1 MTTRGKRI
9 SLAFL
14 NLIGFIGT
22 VMVNGLANALPIGG
36 VTTGALSDM
45 YPNLFVPAGFT
56 FSIWGLIY
64 LLLGLFI
71 VYQLIVALGR
81 NEDRSAFIQRIG
93 VFFFIA
99 SAANI
104 GWIFAWHYQYVGIS
118 LILMVLL
125 LVSLIAVYLRLDIRK
140 RGFNWRERFFIAAPF
155 SIYLGWITVA
165 TVANVTALLV
175 DIGWN
180 GFGLSDVVWTCIVI
194 GIATIIALF
203 MLFTRQDILYCLV
216 VEWAFFGIL
225 MKRIRVDA
233 VLKTGII
240 VTLAVC
246 MALLLFDMGFQ
257 AARKKVY

>member
-1 MTTRGKRI
+1 MTTHGKRI

-22 VMVNGLANALPIGG
+22 VTVNGLANALPIGG
-36 VTTGALSDM
+36 VTTGALSDI

-56 FSIWGLIY
+56 FSVWGVIY
-64 LLLGLFI
+64 LLLGLFTI
-71 VYQLIVALGR
+71 YQLIAAFGQ
-81 NEDRSAFIQRIG
+81 NEERSAFIQRIG
-93 VFFFIA
+93 VLFFVA

-125 LVSLIAVYLRLDIRK
+125 LTSLIAVYLRLDIRK
-140 RGFNWRERFFIAAPF
+140 RGFSWRHRLFVAVPF
-155 SIYLGWITVA
+155 SVYLGWITVA

-175 DIGWN
+175 DIGWK

-194 GIATIIALF
+194 GIATVITLLV
-203 MLFTRQDILYCLV
+203 LFTRQDIFYSLV

-225 MKRIRVDA
+225 MKRIRADA
-233 VLKTGII
+233 VLKSGVI
-240 VTLAVC
+240 VTLAIC
-246 MALLLFDMGFQ
+246 MAVIFFDMGFQ